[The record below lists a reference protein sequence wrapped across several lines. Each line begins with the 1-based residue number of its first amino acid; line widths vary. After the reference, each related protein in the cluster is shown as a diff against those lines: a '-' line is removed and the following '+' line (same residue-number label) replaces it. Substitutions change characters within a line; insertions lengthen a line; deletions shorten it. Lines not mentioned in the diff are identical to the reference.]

1 MRILQT
7 FLATLF
13 CIVMLVLV
21 TTTAR
26 ADQENRE
33 CVIVLHGLG
42 RTEASMGKIEKTLA
56 NNGYLVWNEAYPS
69 REAEIEILAANH
81 LPPGIRQC
89 EEWNAG
95 TIHFVTHSMGG
106 ILVRYYF
113 QNNDVREARRVV
125 MLAPPNRGSEITDRY
140 RDEGWYQYVTGPAG
154 QQLGTEENSVPNS
167 LTVIPLEVG
176 IIAGSN
182 SSDPWFS
189 TLFNGDN
196 DGKVSVASTRLTE
209 MTAFLVVES
218 GHTFIMNNE
227 QVKEQILYFL
237 RNGEFNEARNY

>member
-1 MRILQT
+1 MRLMLILS
-7 FLATLF
+7 LLIGATPVF
-13 CIVMLVLV
+13 AV
-21 TTTAR
+21 
-26 ADQENRE
+26 ENE
-33 CVIVLHGLG
+33 CVVLLHGLG
-42 RTEASMGKIEKTLA
+42 RTAGSMLGIERYLEDE
-56 NNGYLVWNEAYPS
+56 GYIVWNESYPS
-69 REAEIEILAANH
+69 RKKAIQELTPFVSAGINYCRIQEATN
-81 LPPGIRQC
+81 
-89 EEWNAG
+89 
-95 TIHFVTHSMGG
+95 IHFVTHSMGG

-125 MLAPPNRGSEITDRY
+125 MLAPPNKGSEITDHF

-154 QQLGTEENSVPNS
+154 QQLGTEKSSVPNS

-189 TLFNGDN
+189 KLFNGDN
-196 DGKVSVASTRLTE
+196 DGKVSVARTRLAE

-227 QVKEQILYFL
+227 QVKAQILYFL
-237 RNGEFNEARNY
+237 QNGEFNEARNY